1 MIIDQINTSKVKKK
15 QKMIIDQIKRVNKRQ
30 KMIIDQIYTKG

>member
-1 MIIDQINTSKVKKK
+1 MIIHQINTKGNKR

-30 KMIIDQIYTKG
+30 KMIIHQINTKG